1 MGRVAELGS
10 DAGDAVV
17 GQLVLLPVGC
27 GSWSSRVVTE
37 AAQLR
42 PLPDLA
48 DPLQLSMV
56 TINPP
61 TAACC

>member
-1 MGRVAELGS
+1 MPVTLWW
-10 DAGDAVV
+10 